1 MANKENSSLDNSP
14 VPVESSF
21 KSLLSFMESQK
32 TAHYTLHPKSF
43 DTNIYL
49 HLTFNIP
56 AFSSSRR
63 WLFADTKS
71 VPLCNSTLIYD
82 FLGN

>member
-1 MANKENSSLDNSP
+1 MADKENVLLDNSP

-21 KSLLSFMESQK
+21 KSPLTFMESQE
-32 TAHYTLHPKSF
+32 TAHYTLHPMSF

-56 AFSSSRR
+56 AHSSSRR
-63 WLFADTKS
+63 WLFADPKS